1 MRKILIA
8 ILVLALTACLAY
20 AKGVRGTVPEA
31 IKMVDKA
38 VELIVSEGQER
49 AFKQISDPK
58 GAFVDRDL
66 YVYVVD
72 IKGVILAH
80 SGDQT
85 QIGKNMID
93 VRDMDGKAFIRDLIR
108 EAKVKD
114 TGWVDYKWPHPLTGQ
129 IEAQSRY
136 YKKIGELI
144 VTCGIHYLQEPFET

>member
-31 IKMVDKA
+31 MKMVDKA
-38 VELIVSEGQER
+38 VELIVSEGQEK

-72 IKGVILAH
+72 MKGVILAH

-108 EAKVKD
+108 EARVKD
-114 TGWVDYKWPHPLTGQ
+114 SGWVDYKWPHPISGQ

-136 YKKIGELI
+136 YKRIGELI

>member
-72 IKGVILAH
+72 MKGVILAH